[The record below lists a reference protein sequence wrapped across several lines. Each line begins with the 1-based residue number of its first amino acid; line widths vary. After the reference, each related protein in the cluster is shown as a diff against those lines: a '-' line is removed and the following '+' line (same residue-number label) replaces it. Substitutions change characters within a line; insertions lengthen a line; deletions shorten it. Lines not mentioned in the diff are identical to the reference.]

1 MNHVDIEHL
10 ASSSQRATKC
20 LLATLL
26 VLGISQAGIPGR
38 HNLLAEEVPQAAAAE
53 SGQESGQESAGQ
65 PADPTQISPQISELL
80 EKLKLESSPTIA
92 PDGLNSAGGQSKKGA
107 HTAVAPIR
115 LKGMILRDSEHGT
128 AILEV
133 AEGKYVRVPLQRGN
147 ARTEPHPLSLDGQ
160 LFEIQSF
167 NPVSLTLKNIESGQL
182 RIIH

>member
-1 MNHVDIEHL
+1 MNHVKNAHL
-10 ASSSQRATKC
+10 ASSSQRVTKC

-26 VLGISQAGIPGR
+26 VLGLSHAGIFDRQNVLADEGPQAG
-38 HNLLAEEVPQAAAAE
+38 AAE
-53 SGQESGQESAGQ
+53 IGKESAGL

-80 EKLKLESSPTIA
+80 EKLKPASSPNIA
-92 PDGLNSAGGQSKKGA
+92 PDAGQRIEGAQSA
-107 HTAVAPIR
+107 VVPIR
-115 LKGMILRDSEHGT
+115 LKGIILRDSEHGT

-133 AEGKYVRVPLQRGN
+133 AEETYIRVPLQRGN
-147 ARTEPHPLSLDGQ
+147 ARTEPHQLSLDGQ

>member
-1 MNHVDIEHL
+1 MNHVNRAHI
-10 ASSSQRATKC
+10 ASSSQRASKWV
-20 LLATLL
+20 LATLL
-26 VLGISQAGIPGR
+26 VLGLGHTGILGR
-38 HNLLAEEVPQAAAAE
+38 HNVLAEEVPQAGAAE
-53 SGQESGQESAGQ
+53 SGKESAGQ
-65 PADPTQISPQISELL
+65 PADPTQMSPQISELL
-80 EKLKLESSPTIA
+80 EKLKPASSPNTA
-92 PDGLNSAGGQSKKGA
+92 PDGLNAAGGQIKERAQS
-107 HTAVAPIR
+107 AVVPIR

-133 AEGKYVRVPLQRGN
+133 AEGKYIRVPLQRGN